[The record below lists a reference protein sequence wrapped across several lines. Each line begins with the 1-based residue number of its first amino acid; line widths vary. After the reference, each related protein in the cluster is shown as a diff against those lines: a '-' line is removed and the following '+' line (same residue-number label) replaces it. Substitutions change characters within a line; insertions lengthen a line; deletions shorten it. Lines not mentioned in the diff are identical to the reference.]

1 MAKIHEEML
10 GNSEVLKSR
19 LIELKNRSI
28 EIVPKVDR
36 SIFSRSIEIPQK
48 LLLQKRT
55 RTPNQELLH
64 DKKQSSL

>member
-1 MAKIHEEML
+1 MAKFHVEML

-19 LIELKNRSI
+19 SI
-28 EIVPKVDR
+28 EI
-36 SIFSRSIEIPQK
+36 SQN

-64 DKKQSSL
+64 DKKSSSPSDFRSRTRWFNDLGCL